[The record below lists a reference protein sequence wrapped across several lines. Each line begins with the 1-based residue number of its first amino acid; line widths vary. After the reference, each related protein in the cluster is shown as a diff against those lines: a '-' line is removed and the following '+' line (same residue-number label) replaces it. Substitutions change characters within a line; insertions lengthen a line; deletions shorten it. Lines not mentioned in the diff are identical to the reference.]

1 MTRILLV
8 RAHPDPQR
16 HFADALVEA
25 YAQGA
30 SEGGHAVERLDLATL
45 DIPLLRSAADWTK
58 PSTSADMRE
67 AQEKVMQA
75 EHLVFVYPLWLGD
88 MPALL
93 KAFLEQVSCAGGM
106 IEMKTPD
113 GRGGWVPKLKGKS
126 ARLFVTMGMPGF
138 VYRWY
143 YGAHSLKSFERN
155 ILKFAG
161 CSRVRSTVIG
171 SIEGE
176 ARGREEAL
184 EEARA
189 LGRQA
194 G

>member
-1 MTRILLV
+1 MARILII
-8 RAHPDPQR
+8 RAHPDPAR

-25 YAQGA
+25 YVQGA
-30 SEGGHAVERLDLATL
+30 GEGGHSVEVLDIARL
-45 DIPLLRSAADWTK
+45 DIPLLRSPADWMQ
-58 PSTSADMRE
+58 PSTSADMRA
-67 AQEKVMQA
+67 AQEKVREA

-106 IEMKTPD
+106 VALKTPD
-113 GRGGWVPKLKGKS
+113 GRGGWDQKLKGKS

-138 VYRWY
+138 VYRWIF
-143 YGAHSLKSFERN
+143 GAHSLKSFERN

-161 CSRVRSTVIG
+161 CKPVRSTIIG

-184 EEARA
+184 AEARA

-194 G
+194 A